1 MNMYHSGR
9 GEPGLALNVMNT
21 HLGKAVDFQAR
32 AWDMLSS
39 ESQSGDVMD
48 SKQQSLCSPFPC
60 TATNGRR
67 GPKQP
72 SSSPE
77 TGATRP
83 KPPVKPKPCVLPKP
97 VMPVKAAL
105 GLRPALSEVP
115 SAEKI
120 NLLAGPKPYSSG
132 AGNAVKRLS
141 FSLKCPS
148 RETNNGKEASP
159 PFSTAAKPS
168 GDGGGAGPAKN
179 SSAREE
185 CGESSSVHKGSVP
198 FKVKPVPVVTKLER
212 FPGTT
217 VEEILAKIEKPNKE
231 GLTSPD
237 RPRLVRSFF
246 SQDGG
251 TAVHL
256 GPKGYAPF
264 RRCSSGGEGGETELE
279 SPLHMGSHETEE
291 SRWLRNKEETTSSN
305 GQHVTESEQLARSTE
320 KDLDFLCRDS
330 SSQRSMSCDGGQ
342 PGHSSPQSP
351 PGVFVPQTYQ
361 PLAKLSSGVTPG
373 SPDGP
378 TQPAQ
383 PPGAPYLPADV
394 PSTKAHLPPGSPD
407 APSESLRSPVLVSL
421 DLAQTPGSPV
431 AFLAPCPPGSP
442 CTSIT
447 TSPGHSSFPRPSPAA
462 RKPKV
467 CPFSGPSANLAHAA
481 PTEHNLE
488 LSSCLLGVS
497 ESPGSPST
505 LSEYLLGSDQPP
517 GSPSHTQDSPL
528 LSRDQD
534 PIKNHSQIFPPEDKG
549 LQLVFLQRASEGVM
563 QPRGKKVVREE
574 LGGSLAVLPK
584 GGDHPLEQN
593 TGGESSWSLSQSFEW
608 SFHDRTREWGGR
620 RLGSPPRSPIKEAE
634 DTELS
639 GESTSPK
646 VAEESPSISYEER
659 GSEGLSRQGEEGES
673 NGNSGFLGDSSNF
686 LSSGKKVEEQPE
698 TPSTLGMSAPGGPSS
713 PQLKGPIVAT
723 EASLQ
728 EHDGLLPFV
737 PTHEEGAL
745 RAMEP
750 LPSIEQAAPPA
761 QPCILFLED
770 AQMQIA
776 ASCQEGN
783 GALGMAKEGKMGDA
797 DSLREVEIEPV
808 PGSCW
813 LDELLASPPPSAEDT
828 KRRGTPKSENPTG
841 PEDLLGWS
849 KKDLCVEFGIV
860 GASQSETFGMGWSDA
875 SGVVKA
881 QWPVETEQD
890 REFGIGKPDWP
901 SSYAVGDANRQDM
914 EFSAS
919 QQDWTRGVQLPDNSN
934 SGQKEWLSGYGSSCA
949 GQQIQESD
957 WSSQYDIDTAES
969 QDRQPYARKPG
980 WPKLCSTDD
989 VDQGSSEFA
998 AEKTDWSS
1006 QFHVGPAE
1014 KTDWPSKYSV
1024 EDISCPEF
1032 EVKTKSTEESNK
1044 YSTASSQD
1052 TQFSIVHSEEPDD
1065 CSAKEDDT
1073 LRTRQLDCPSESS
1086 ASGSANQVPTG
1097 LSAQQF
1103 EQPSEYSAIKSPVNQ
1118 QQPRPNTYGFG
1129 DVSCKESEP
1138 SIKQSDWL
1146 SRYDLGVAHHQ
1157 DDEFSAEKPDG
1168 ASEYDDSQTDW
1179 AREPG
1184 TGNRG
1189 SSTKFETGD
1198 LEFFALKPVWTD
1210 EYSLSETKAQDS
1222 DFPASTRAWAKN
1234 IGVSG
1239 TELKNQFG
1247 TTGND
1252 QAGSFGSL
1260 GLPGLNMTIDL
1271 VETPGSLLDQAG
1283 DLRTVV
1289 MDEPRGVGEGQPDW
1303 TQDLGLGG
1311 MDLSNDSKFRSPDA
1325 SRKPTEK
1332 QPDWFPPLGSESLS
1346 AMSDTRPLNPEES
1359 REPGVGQ
1366 ADLPYRPDI
1375 ESMDASNLSPRGLD
1389 GAMEADLLQV
1399 DWTGKS
1405 GLEHKDYSY
1414 CFEAP
1419 GLDGNEMQH
1428 PGGSEDLGE
1437 SRDSYNQRLSSSSHL
1452 LEEIV
1457 ANSAVREVP
1466 QLKRLASSHS
1476 CHLEDEGLSG
1486 LPDDHLPSA
1495 EKAKA
1500 SPLLAEVDGK
1510 VCSNGDDRVSHLDSG
1525 NGSQLPVEGRLLG
1538 YPEQNGSQA
1547 ARPISQEG
1555 STTEGAGAPAGEGF
1569 IFLED
1574 TDVLDSTM
1582 YRDRANLGRKRG
1594 HRAPVTRSG
1603 GALSESD
1610 RDSWMFIDSTEPQIA
1625 SAASDEEAPEDTRS
1639 RKPWISP
1646 LVKGVKVP
1654 LFPGLNPL
1662 VLKAKLR
1669 GRNRSAE
1676 EADSQSEAKQTPT
1689 KEGHVQRS
1697 KSFKIASV
1705 GGKPLV
1711 LPPKPDKSSG
1721 SETSSPNW
1729 LQVLKLK
1736 KKKF

>member
-351 PGVFVPQTYQ
+351 PG
-361 PLAKLSSGVTPG
+361 
-373 SPDGP
+373 
-378 TQPAQ
+378 
-383 PPGAPYLPADV
+383 
-394 PSTKAHLPPGSPD
+394 
-407 APSESLRSPVLVSL
+407 
-421 DLAQTPGSPV
+421 
-431 AFLAPCPPGSP
+431 
-442 CTSIT
+442 
-447 TSPGHSSFPRPSPAA
+447 
-462 RKPKV
+462 
-467 CPFSGPSANLAHAA
+467 
-481 PTEHNLE
+481 
-488 LSSCLLGVS
+488 
-497 ESPGSPST
+497 
-505 LSEYLLGSDQPP
+505 
-517 GSPSHTQDSPL
+517 DSPL